1 MDVRNNIH
9 DLILDRI
16 EYDETDG
23 LQNVRDFVDELLEKY
38 HVLPRA
44 SVEVVDLS
52 KGCSNECPYM
62 NRENTDVCYHDYAN
76 RELNVVYACKIKR
89 IYIERE

>member
-1 MDVRNNIH
+1 MRS
-9 DLILDRI
+9 
-16 EYDETDG
+16 G
-23 LQNVRDFVDELLEKY
+23 LGGSTQIKNTLLEKY
-38 HVLPRA
+38 IILPRA